1 MNMRRFLFLIFICLC
16 GACTSTESET
26 AQQTEITAQIPK
38 DWHTEQLNMPGTRIL
53 IAREDPDK
61 TDTSPHLLWLQ
72 ASVYGDIDPESIV
85 SSMRQH
91 SDTGDVQLLK
101 ERKSHLAYSVE
112 YENESTRSV
121 YHAYRTGR
129 KIRVLAF
136 LAPTERFQSLGGSE
150 LPLETFDDGTFK
162 PLLEADHEA
171 VSQSDNTV
179 LASANGYELSQ
190 KMLTDT
196 LAFAEFLATS
206 PLDLVDR
213 KYLRNVMIADFES
226 ITGKD
231 FKTYQDISRLM
242 ESLEGRNGIS
252 LAKIRRDT
260 LNRIYFDMQQSR
272 DSSPLM
278 DVVYKYN
285 PVLGADNK
293 LKLIATRS
301 GYEALLDTNS
311 FILSVAGLGAI
322 SNQQREQY
330 IQEIVNEYDSLNDKG
345 KRFLAD
351 GEVNS
356 AELMQVWHH
365 WDKAKR
371 DKNLRMSGAH
381 NVKQPEEI
389 PQVARNLEALAG
401 IDNTMLE
408 VEKFNKLLGGIM
420 TLNDYRNIVLD

>member
-1 MNMRRFLFLIFICLC
+1 
-16 GACTSTESET
+16 
-26 AQQTEITAQIPK
+26 
-38 DWHTEQLNMPGTRIL
+38 MPGTRIL

-112 YENESTRSV
+112 YKNESIRSV

-129 KIRVLAF
+129 KIHVLAF

-150 LPLETFDDGTFK
+150 LPLESFDDGTFIA
-162 PLLEADHEA
+162 LLEADHETF
-171 VSQSDNTV
+171 SQSDNTV
-179 LASANGYELSQ
+179 LASANGYKLTE
-190 KMLTDT
+190 KMLADI
-196 LAFAEFLATS
+196 LVFAEFLAAS

-213 KYLRNVMIADFES
+213 EYLRNVIIEDFES
-226 ITGKD
+226 ITGQE
-231 FKTYQDISRLM
+231 FKIYQDISRLM
-242 ESLEGRNGIS
+242 ESMQGRDGAS

-260 LNRIYFDMQQSR
+260 LNQIYFDMQQSGEP
-272 DSSPLM
+272 SPLM
-278 DVVYKYN
+278 DVIYKYN

-301 GYEALLDTNS
+301 GYDALLDTNS
-311 FILSVAGLGAI
+311 FIMTVSGLGTI

-330 IQEIVNEYDSLNDKG
+330 IQEIIDEYDSLNGKG
-345 KRFLAD
+345 KRFFAD

-356 AELMQVWHH
+356 AELMQAWHH

-371 DKNLRMSGAH
+371 EKNLRISGAQ
-381 NVKQPEEI
+381 NVKQPEDI

-401 IDNTMLE
+401 LGNTLLE
-408 VEKFNKLLGGIM
+408 AEKFHKLLGGIM